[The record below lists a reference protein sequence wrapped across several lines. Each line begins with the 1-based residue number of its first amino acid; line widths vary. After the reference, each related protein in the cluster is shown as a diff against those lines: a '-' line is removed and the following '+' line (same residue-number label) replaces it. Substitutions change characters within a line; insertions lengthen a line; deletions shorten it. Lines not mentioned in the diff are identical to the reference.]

1 MALFDEYLARF
12 FRRETFLESVTYLPQ
27 HVLLWA
33 LLVSE
38 IRYIR
43 KHSFGKSCRH
53 TKDLL
58 LLFAKSVLNL
68 VVLVLAISNFGRP
81 ATPLATRII
90 EALSYIITL
99 TLLHLGEHY
108 NVRDQT
114 FLLCF
119 WTLDLLINSIRM
131 VEQSS
136 IESMVFGGIMLTL
149 VLLIAYSSVI
159 SSCHSNS
166 TVPPNL
172 IRSVNFSWFNDI
184 NRAIHRSKSSDELGT
199 LNDDMQ
205 AATLMRSFRGVTVS
219 RGQYESVAIG
229 EEASP
234 TLISIRSMLR
244 PFLRDL
250 IITGVN
256 RLVLTVL
263 FFVCPFLL
271 GQILR
276 QDRSTE
282 LETHSQ
288 VISIFIVSLLIA
300 ALNGQYLYDAQK
312 IGLKIK
318 SVLMT
323 MVYEKS
329 LKLTSSNP
337 ADVTLLTLDS
347 SRFIDLLPNVHM
359 IWSGPLIIVA
369 SIVGLVIVLGWWSA
383 LVGVLVMVVTIF
395 ATKHITDKLRVLQK
409 DFMDRKDPRISTTNE
424 ALGMIKQ
431 IKLYCWETFFQDR
444 IQAYRQRELQSLRKI
459 INWDIPK
466 YLLGVISPFVVSL
479 ASFGM
484 MILIGDASLLTL
496 ESVFVSIALFNILKY
511 PLSVLPSLSSTWTA
525 VQASVDR
532 INTFLGAAEIPT
544 LPRPKSSSGGTRSR
558 QLSDSLDEVLGEC
571 RKTLHRPVVSIKRAS
586 FTIAGK
592 PILHSIDLQIY
603 EGSFLAI
610 TGPVGSGKSS
620 LLTAILGEF
629 DHSGEMASVV
639 GHSAYVSQEPWIL
652 HQSIRQNILFGQEW
666 DQLRYKEAIEACE
679 LLPDLSSFP
688 EGDATVVGEKGV
700 TVSGGQKQRIVLA
713 RAVYQSAEMYL
724 FDDPL
729 SSVDGE
735 VSGEIYRKVFGR
747 GGLLFG
753 KTVVLVTQDVELM
766 KDADTIVLMEGGRIL
781 EKHSYG
787 SYREKYCT
795 EDSLYGKS
803 EEEPKSDN
811 QKFDEQLFVKRTSE
825 TIKEGR
831 IARKIYYKYLE
842 KFGWISVLL
851 IVLINIL
858 IPLCDIYST
867 IWLAEWSTTNHNSAL
882 KDHYYLAIYS
892 LFVLGLAI
900 FLTLN
905 SAATTVRGAAVSK
918 QVHNKLLQSTLHKAM
933 NYFDSTNSGQIM
945 NRFSTDLDVVDS
957 KISLNFRD
965 LLTNLS
971 SVISILILFCFNT
984 SYYIIIVLVVIML
997 FYYWLLSYHLE
1008 TSRQLKRF
1016 AASSN
1021 APIILHFNESREGRT
1036 TIRAYRQEDRF
1047 REQFMMFVDQH
1058 QHYSYLYQASS
1069 RWLGIR
1075 LEIIG
1080 AITIYFVTMFAI
1092 HNEATIGASNVGVN
1106 ISYGLRLIPL
1116 LNALVRSTALLEEN
1130 ATSLE
1135 RIDQSL
1141 NDQSELEV
1149 CEVGSD
1155 QKGWP
1160 SEGKIEFVN
1169 FSMDYGSRAHAL
1181 LGINLEISARE
1192 KLGIV
1197 GRTGAGKSSL
1207 ISSLFRLY
1215 PSQTKGTIKID
1226 GVDIDRVPL
1235 KQLRQSLTIIPQN
1248 PTLFLGTL
1256 RQNLDP
1262 TNNHTNDVDLWRV
1275 LDLCKLKELVT
1286 NFPEQL
1292 DTMVDDRRS
1301 NLSVGQKQLLC
1312 LARGIL
1318 RNTRIVILD
1327 EATSAMDGETE
1338 RTIQQVF
1345 RETFEECT
1353 VLMIAHRKSTIRE
1366 VDRVLYMRQGKIVKL
1381 DRPSEFGEGDLMEL

>member
-12 FRRETFLESVTYLPQ
+12 FQRETFLESVTYLPQ

-81 ATPLATRII
+81 ATPLATRLI
-90 EALSYIITL
+90 EALSYIISL

-119 WTLDLLINSIRM
+119 WTLDLLVNSIRM

-166 TVPPNL
+166 TVLPNL
-172 IRSVNFSWFNDI
+172 IRSVYFSWFNNI
-184 NRAIHRSKSSDELGT
+184 NRAVHRSKSSDELGT

-205 AATLMRSFRGVTVS
+205 AATLMKTFRGVTVS

-229 EEASP
+229 EEAPS
-234 TLISIRSMLR
+234 TLISIKSMLR
-244 PFLRDL
+244 PFMRDL
-250 IITGVN
+250 IITGIN

-300 ALNGQYLYDAQK
+300 ALNGQYLYDTQK

-329 LKLTSSNP
+329 LKLTSSNH

-395 ATKHITDKLRVLQK
+395 ATKLITDKLRLLQK

-444 IQAYRQRELQSLRKI
+444 IQAYRQGELQSLRKI
-459 INWDIPK
+459 IIWDIPK

-511 PLSVLPSLSSTWTA
+511 PLSAQQKYRLYQDQSRHPVGRDLVSYRTHSMKSLENVA
-525 VQASVDR
+525 
-532 INTFLGAAEIPT
+532 
-544 LPRPKSSSGGTRSR
+544 
-558 QLSDSLDEVLGEC
+558 
-571 RKTLHRPVVSIKRAS
+571 KTLHRPVVSIKRAN
-586 FTIAGK
+586 FTITGK

-620 LLTAILGEF
+620 LLAAILGEF
-629 DHSGEMASVV
+629 DHSGEMASAV
-639 GHSAYVSQEPWIL
+639 GHSSYVSQEPWIL
-652 HQSIRQNILFGQEW
+652 HQSIRQNILFGLEW
-666 DQLRYKEAIEACE
+666 DQLQYKEVIEACE

-811 QKFDEQLFVKRTSE
+811 QKFDEQLFVKRRSE

-831 IARKIYYKYLE
+831 IARKIYFKYLE
-842 KFGWISVLL
+842 KLGWISVML

-882 KDHYYLAIYS
+882 KDHYYLGIYS
-892 LFVLGLAI
+892 LFVLGLAF

-905 SAATTVRGAAVSK
+905 SAVTTVRGAAVSK
-918 QVHNKLLQSTLHKAM
+918 QMHNKLLQSTLHKAM
-933 NYFDSTNSGQIM
+933 NCFDSTNSGQIM

-957 KISLNFRD
+957 KIALNFRD

-971 SVISILILFCFNT
+971 SVISILFLFCFNT
-984 SYYIIIVLVVIML
+984 SYYIIIVLVVIMV

-1036 TIRAYRQEDRF
+1036 TIRAYRQEYRF
-1047 REQFMMFVDQH
+1047 REQFMMFVDLH

-1075 LEIIG
+1075 LEVIG
-1080 AITIYFVTMFAI
+1080 AVTIYFVTMFAI

-1141 NDQSELEV
+1141 NDHSELEV

-1169 FSMDYGSRAHAL
+1169 FSMDYGSRTHAL
-1181 LGINLEISARE
+1181 LDINMEIGARE

-1215 PSQTKGTIKID
+1215 PSQTKGAILID
-1226 GVDIDRVPL
+1226 GVNIDRVPL
-1235 KQLRQSLTIIPQN
+1235 KQLRQGLTIIPQN

-1262 TNNHTNDVDLWRV
+1262 TNVHVNDVDLWRV
-1275 LDLCKLKELVT
+1275 LDHCKLKELVA

-1292 DTMVDDRRS
+1292 NTMVDDRRS

-1318 RNTRIVILD
+1318 RDTRIVILD

-1345 RETFEECT
+1345 RETFKECT